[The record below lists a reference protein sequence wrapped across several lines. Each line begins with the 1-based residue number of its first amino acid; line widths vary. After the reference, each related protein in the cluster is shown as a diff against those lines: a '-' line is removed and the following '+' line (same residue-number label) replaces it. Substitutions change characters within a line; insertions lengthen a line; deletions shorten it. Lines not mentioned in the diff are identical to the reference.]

1 MTSLLL
7 VLTLMLVLRVPL
19 PLLLLWFAAISGAT
33 PHLAVHSD
41 LPSALYQVADYWQ
54 TLLNV

>member
-7 VLTLMLVLRVPL
+7 VLILMTVLRVPL
-19 PLLLLWFAAISGAT
+19 PLLLLWLAAISGAT
-33 PHLAVHSD
+33 PNLALHSD
-41 LPSALYQVADYWQ
+41 LPSALYQVAHYWQ